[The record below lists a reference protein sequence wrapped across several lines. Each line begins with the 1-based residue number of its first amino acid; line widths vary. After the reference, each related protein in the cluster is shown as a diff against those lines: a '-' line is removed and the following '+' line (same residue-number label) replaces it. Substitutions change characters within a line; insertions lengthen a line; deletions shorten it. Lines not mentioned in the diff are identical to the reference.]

1 MNRTNNSSDQK
12 NPCFYDAVSDF
23 IFMEDEPRPCDVIF
37 VPGNNLPDLAFKAA
51 QLYREGYAK
60 YVLPS
65 GKYSKLVGEFRQNGQ
80 VQDEKTVPAEAFETE
95 WAFMRGIL
103 LAEGVPDEAILKED
117 QATYTWQNAIFSRQ
131 VLEKKGLPF
140 ETAILCCQAYHA
152 RRAWMYYKQQ
162 FPETQILVVPV
173 TTRGIT
179 RDNWY
184 YSKEKTDVVL
194 GEMSRIGEQF
204 HCCLPLI

>member
-1 MNRTNNSSDQK
+1 MKEMDITRQVS
-12 NPCFYDAVSDF
+12 FFDAVSDF

-37 VPGNNLPDLAFKAA
+37 VPGNKSSMPLLAGRAA
-51 QLYREGYAK
+51 ELYFQGYSK
-60 YVLPS
+60 YILPS
-65 GKYSKLVGEFRQNGQ
+65 GKYSKVTGKLDNQQAGEGGF
-80 VQDEKTVPAEAFETE
+80 TTE
-95 WAFMRGIL
+95 WEYMNHL
-103 LAEGVPDEAILKED
+103 LTGMGVPETAILRED
-117 QATYTWQNAIFSRQ
+117 RATFTWENAIFSRQ
-131 VLEKKGLPF
+131 VLESAHLPCD
-140 ETAILCCQAYHA
+140 TALLCCQAFHA

-162 FPETQILVVPV
+162 FPETQILVIPV
-173 TTRGIT
+173 ETNGIR